1 MMKFDDFIF
10 SSALQSK
17 LQFFLDNPSKTQNLC
32 FHAYPGTGKTTFAKY
47 LSNEIAT
54 DVRYYDA
61 NAYKA
66 DAKTSS
72 SIIQSINKCSTT
84 VTRFMQNAE
93 PKQFDTAFIIDEFHN
108 SSLQNQD
115 SYKILI
121 EEMYKTH
128 NAIFIFILNT
138 EVHDK
143 KATYAKRISPAMRSR
158 LYEVDFNIKTHEHD
172 EVCALAKKK
181 FPQLSDSEIR
191 TQVMKNDLRQ
201 LSMKANMMS

>member
-17 LQFFLDNPSKTQNLC
+17 LQFFLDNPSKTHNLC

-47 LSNEIAT
+47 LANEIAT

-72 SIIQSINKCSTT
+72 SIIQSINECCTT
-84 VTRFMQNAE
+84 VPFPSEDSKPRY
-93 PKQFDTAFIIDEFHN
+93 FDRAFIVDEFHN

-143 KATYAKRISPAMRSR
+143 KATYAKRVSPAIRSR
-158 LYEVDFNIKTHEHD
+158 LYEVDFNIKIHEHD

-181 FPQLSDSEIR
+181 FPHLPDSVIR
-191 TQVMKNDLRQ
+191 TNVMKNDLRQ
-201 LSMKANMMS
+201 LSMKAKMMS

>member
-1 MMKFDDFIF
+1 MKFDDFIF

-17 LQFFLDNPSKTQNLC
+17 LQFFLDNPSKTPNLC

-47 LSNEIAT
+47 LANEIAT
-54 DVRYYDA
+54 DVRYYDI

-72 SIIQSINKCSTT
+72 SVIQSINECNTT

-93 PKQFDTAFIIDEFHN
+93 PKQFDIAFIVDEFHN
-108 SSLQNQD
+108 ASLRNQD
-115 SYKILI
+115 SYKIRT
-121 EEMYKTH
+121 EEMSKTH

-143 KATYAKRISPAMRSR
+143 KATYAKRVSPAMRSR
-158 LYEVDFNIKTHEHD
+158 LYEVDFNIKIHEHD
-172 EVCALAKKK
+172 EVFALAKKK
-181 FPQLSDSEIR
+181 FPQLPDSVIR

-201 LSMKANMMS
+201 LSMRAKMMS